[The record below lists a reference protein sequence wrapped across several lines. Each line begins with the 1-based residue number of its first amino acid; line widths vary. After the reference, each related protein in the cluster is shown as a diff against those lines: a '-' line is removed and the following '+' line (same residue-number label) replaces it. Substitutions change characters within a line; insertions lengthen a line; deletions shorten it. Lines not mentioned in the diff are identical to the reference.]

1 MEGLSPALLRLIT
14 NTFNSV
20 EAIELTLLLRRSPD
34 TFWSADAAA
43 THLGISPTVSSARL
57 SELAAAGVLV
67 RGATSAAYRFAP
79 AQQLAADV
87 DALADSYTTR
97 RIEILNAIYSAN
109 LIRIR
114 AFADAFKLKKDE

>member
-1 MEGLSPALLRLIT
+1 M
-14 NTFNSV
+14 
-20 EAIELTLLLRRSPD
+20 
-34 TFWSADAAA
+34 
-43 THLGISPTVSSARL
+43 
-57 SELAAAGVLV
+57 

-79 AQQLAADV
+79 AQQLAADI